1 MIPIDLGSLS
11 NFKVVEASTVI
22 YDYDCR
28 IRNITRKDIQA
39 LLDGKAL
46 YTTVDF
52 GKRGIAIKLSDKTG
66 GQII

>member
-1 MIPIDLGSLS
+1 MKTIDFNSLS
-11 NFKVVEASTVI
+11 NFKVVEACTVD

-28 IRNITRKDIQA
+28 IRNVARKDIQA

-52 GKRGIAIKLSDKTG
+52 GKRGIAIKLIEEDK
-66 GQII
+66 